1 MAKLIDDL
9 KHDEAGVLG
18 GQTRPNQISTS
29 AGSDRNHLNLQQ
41 EIASFVHSW
50 RLDRGSSCP
59 LPDLFRF
66 VKKRVPEMQ
75 VGGFQDLMRTLH
87 DNNVIRLAGWSGS
100 LDRIPEPEFALFVS
114 NKVMY
119 YAVSSS

>member
-1 MAKLIDDL
+1 
-9 KHDEAGVLG
+9 
-18 GQTRPNQISTS
+18 
-29 AGSDRNHLNLQQ
+29 
-41 EIASFVHSW
+41 
-50 RLDRGSSCP
+50 
-59 LPDLFRF
+59 
-66 VKKRVPEMQ
+66 MQ